1 MSDHTHSFG
10 LIRKSRKS
18 GPVVNNFFIRS
29 IGGYGSLK
37 NTIAV
42 SQITRRVAKWLHV
55 LITKFEIR
63 PGGEFQTMVKKM
75 LITFRERKSGKSG

>member
-1 MSDHTHSFG
+1 MSDHVQSFG
-10 LIRKSRKS
+10 LIRKSQKS

-55 LITKFEIR
+55 LITKVEIR
-63 PGGEFQTMVKKM
+63 HQGGFQTMVKKM
-75 LITFRERKSGKSG
+75 LITFQGRKTGKSG